1 MIIKSKKA
9 FWKNYVTIFTRMLLS
24 SIGVRPMDTL
34 NKDSETMTHFTLYIP
49 RTRMVRQRRTMNV
62 SEVDHFWLT

>member
-9 FWKNYVTIFTRMLLS
+9 FWKNYMTIFTRMLLS

-34 NKDSETMTHFTLYIP
+34 NKDSETMTHFTLN
-49 RTRMVRQRRTMNV
+49 NV
-62 SEVDHFWLT
+62 HTSNKDGETNVEL